1 MRANLKHTRLQPTP
15 PLSQLR
21 QADRPLADIAR
32 INPRR
37 PPDFA
42 HPPDNTPTAFIPM
55 TAVQVNGGGANPVLR
70 PYGEVRRGYTFF
82 QSGDV
87 MFAKITP
94 CMQNGKH
101 FIAPQ
106 TPGGFGFASTE
117 FHVIR
122 PDSGVPPEWIHF
134 YLRQPSVLEEAK
146 RHFSGTAG
154 QQRVPPEF
162 LMNLEIPLPPL
173 AEQKRIVKSL
183 SANLRRAE
191 KMKAAMQA
199 QVEITAALPESIL
212 SRVFMRGKNAPK
224 EWQAIPLGELC
235 HIVPGKTPAR
245 SDRAAFTGNRPWAKI
260 GDMGGVE
267 EISETKEMLTDE
279 AIRKYNCRLVQPG
292 TLLLSFK
299 LSIGK
304 MAFAGVPMYTN
315 EAIAALP
322 FRDSAKK
329 RIVPEYLLWAL
340 RSMRLDENAPAA
352 AKGKTLNRKIL
363 ETVPI
368 PVPPLSEQRI
378 ITRMLKAK
386 MKVAA
391 KLDAVARAQLD
402 AVEALPAA
410 FLRRAFSPR

>member
-1 MRANLKHTRLQPTP
+1 
-15 PLSQLR
+15 
-21 QADRPLADIAR
+21 
-32 INPRR
+32 
-37 PPDFA
+37 
-42 HPPDNTPTAFIPM
+42 M

-70 PYGEVRRGYTFF
+70 PYGEVRLGYTFF

-101 FIAPQ
+101 FIAPKP
-106 TPGGFGFASTE
+106 PGGFGFASTE

-122 PDSGVPPEWIHF
+122 PDSGVLPEWIHF
-134 YLRQPSVLEEAK
+134 YLRQPSILEEAK

-191 KMKAAMQA
+191 KMKAAMRAQA
-199 QVEITAALPESIL
+199 
-212 SRVFMRGKNAPK
+212 
-224 EWQAIPLGELC
+224 
-235 HIVPGKTPAR
+235 
-245 SDRAAFTGNRPWAKI
+245 
-260 GDMGGVE
+260 
-267 EISETKEMLTDE
+267 ET
-279 AIRKYNCRLVQPG
+279 
-292 TLLLSFK
+292 
-299 LSIGK
+299 
-304 MAFAGVPMYTN
+304 
-315 EAIAALP
+315 IAALP
-322 FRDSAKK
+322 NSILAQVFAQEKTPKGWESTPLGSVAKLFAGGPAPQGGRFFASDGPPFLRVRDLGKYGRTDNLIEIQDRLSPDGLAHRPLMLARKNTVVLPKSGAAINTNARGLLGTDAYIVSHLLAIEANQKK
-329 RIVPEYLLWAL
+329 ATPEWIYYAMCVVDMT
-340 RSMRLDENAPAA
+340 RHSENPSYPSL
-352 AKGKTLNRKIL
+352 KKSTVEKIQ
-363 ETVPI
+363 I
-368 PVPPLSEQRI
+368 PLPPLSEQRI

>member
-122 PDSGVPPEWIHF
+122 PNTGVLPEWIHL
-134 YLRQPSVLEEAK
+134 YLRQPDILSEAV
-146 RHFSGTAG
+146 RHFAGAVG
-154 QQRVPPEF
+154 QQRVPDKF
-162 LMNLEIPLPPL
+162 LREIQIPLPPL

-199 QVEITAALPESIL
+199 QAEAIAALPESIL
-212 SRVFMRGKNAPK
+212 ARVFMRGKNAPK
-224 EWQAIPLGELC
+224 EWQAVPLDELC
-235 HIVPGKTPAR
+235 HIIPGKTPAR
-245 SDRAAFTGNRPWAKI
+245 SDRAAFAGNRPWAKI
-260 GDMGGVE
+260 GDMGDADK
-267 EISETKEMLTDE
+267 ILETGEMLTDE
-279 AIRKYNCRLVQPG
+279 AIRKYNCRPVQPG

-304 MAFAGVPMYTN
+304 VAFAGVPMYTN

-322 FRDSAKK
+322 ILDSAKK
-329 RIVPEYLLWAL
+329 RVAPEYLFWAL

-352 AKGKTLNRKIL
+352 AKGKTLNQKIL
-363 ETVPI
+363 RTIPI
-368 PVPPLSEQRI
+368 PIPPLSEQRI
-378 ITRMLKAK
+378 IARMLKAK
-386 MKVAA
+386 MKVSA
-391 KLDAVARAQLD
+391 KLSAAARAQLD
-402 AVEALPAA
+402 AASALPGAH
-410 FLRRAFSPR
+410 LRRAFSGR

>member
-1 MRANLKHTRLQPTP
+1 MKSQPPT
-15 PLSQLR
+15 
-21 QADRPLADIAR
+21 APLADIAR

-122 PDSGVPPEWIHF
+122 PNTGVLPEWIHL
-134 YLRQPSVLEEAK
+134 YLRQPDILSEAV
-146 RHFSGTAG
+146 RHFTGAVG
-154 QQRVPPEF
+154 QQRVPDKFMREIQ
-162 LMNLEIPLPPL
+162 IPLPPL

-199 QVEITAALPESIL
+199 QAEAIAALPESIL
-212 SRVFMRGKNAPK
+212 AKTFERGKFPRQWKKAQVGDIAVVNPPRPDLSARPPDAQTTFIPMEAVDGK
-224 EWQAIPLGELC
+224 MGAASPLVRPYAEVRTGYTFFREGDVLFAKMTSSLRNRKHFIARKTRDGLGFASTEFHVLRPGDAVLAEWLYFHLRQPLVAALAESNFYGSAQQRVSADFVRGLEIPL
-235 HIVPGKTPAR
+235 
-245 SDRAAFTGNRPWAKI
+245 
-260 GDMGGVE
+260 
-267 EISETKEMLTDE
+267 
-279 AIRKYNCRLVQPG
+279 
-292 TLLLSFK
+292 
-299 LSIGK
+299 
-304 MAFAGVPMYTN
+304 
-315 EAIAALP
+315 
-322 FRDSAKK
+322 
-329 RIVPEYLLWAL
+329 
-340 RSMRLDENAPAA
+340 
-352 AKGKTLNRKIL
+352 
-363 ETVPI
+363 
-368 PVPPLSEQRI
+368 PPLSEQRI
-378 ITRMLKAK
+378 IARMLKAK
-386 MKVAA
+386 MKVSA
-391 KLDAVARAQLD
+391 KLSAAARAQL
-402 AVEALPAA
+402 AAAEALADA
-410 FLRRAFSPR
+410 HLRRAFSGR